1 MKKQLTSLLAVVAIS
16 LTGVTASALA
26 SEIPPPTELKVT
38 RDNYQRIV
46 DHLVDSGYNRREIQ
60 RWINASVAAH
70 YPPNDRVISSFR
82 ARAAAQQ
89 SPVRDE
95 ARNDQRRDRA
105 RDQQRT
111 DRQRVDRS
119 RDRRVERAPNRVRPV
134 RTGRPHR
141 VQRPARG
148 GG

>member
-1 MKKQLTSLLAVVAIS
+1 MKKQLTSLLVLTAIS

-46 DHLVDSGYNRREIQ
+46 DHLADSGYNRRETQ

-70 YPPNDRVISSFR
+70 YPPNERAISAVRPTAVDQNRERTRERTETRRPDRTR
-82 ARAAAQQ
+82 
-89 SPVRDE
+89 
-95 ARNDQRRDRA
+95 
-105 RDQQRT
+105 
-111 DRQRVDRS
+111 DRS
-119 RDRRVERAPNRVRPV
+119 RERRVERAPNRVRPV
-134 RTGRPHR
+134 RTTRPHR